1 MKSKALTKAQQ
12 RKQVPLFTGL
22 VKYFPDALWAVAKC
36 SQAGYDQHE
45 YTGPM
50 VWDRSKS
57 SDEHDA
63 LLRHLFE
70 CGVVDDDEVRHSA
83 KVAWRA
89 LAMLQKE
96 LEENGE
102 APLSPHNVKRK
113 KKNKK

>member
-1 MKSKALTKAQQ
+1 MKSKSLTKAQQ

-22 VKYFPDALWAVAKC
+22 LKYFPDALWAVAKC
-36 SQAGYDQHE
+36 SQVGYDQHG

-57 SDEHDA
+57 SDEQDA
-63 LLRHLFE
+63 LMRHMIE
-70 CGVVDDDEVRHSA
+70 SGRIDDDGIRHSA

-96 LEENGE
+96 LEQHDE
-102 APLSPHNVKRK
+102 APLSKNVF
-113 KKNKK
+113 N